1 MSLKISNLKK
11 SFGSQKIFDGLSLE
25 FSERGLYF
33 VKGESG
39 VGKTTLLRIIAGLD
53 SEFEGEVTGG
63 GIGNVSV
70 AFQEHRLFP
79 TLNALDNVYKV
90 AFPTASEEN
99 LSKAKE
105 ILRALKFSDEDM
117 KKRPA
122 ELSGGMK
129 QRVSLARAFL
139 AKGAILILDEP
150 TKELDPELADTVI
163 EMIKKE
169 GERRLVIA
177 VSHRQEDEIALDAT
191 VIDLK

>member
-1 MSLKISNLKK
+1 MSLKIGNLKK
-11 SFGSQKIFDGLSLE
+11 SFGNQNIFDGLNLE
-25 FSERGLYF
+25 FSERGLYLI
-33 VKGESG
+33 KGESG

-53 SEFEGEVTGG
+53 TDFEGDVIGG

-79 TLNALDNVYKV
+79 TLSAFDNVYKV
-90 AFPTASEEN
+90 AFQTSSEEN
-99 LSKAKE
+99 AVKAKE
-105 ILRALKFSDEDM
+105 MLRALKFSDEDM
-117 KKRPA
+117 KKRPS

-129 QRVSLARAFL
+129 QRVSLSRAFL
-139 AKGAILILDEP
+139 AKGGILILDEP

-163 EMIKKE
+163 DMIKKE
-169 GERRLVIA
+169 SESRLVIA

>member
-11 SFGSQKIFDGLSLE
+11 SFGSQKIFDSLSLE
-25 FSERGLYF
+25 FSDRGLYF
-33 VKGESG
+33 IKGESG

-139 AKGAILILDEP
+139 AKGTILILDEP

-169 GERRLVIA
+169 SERRLVIA